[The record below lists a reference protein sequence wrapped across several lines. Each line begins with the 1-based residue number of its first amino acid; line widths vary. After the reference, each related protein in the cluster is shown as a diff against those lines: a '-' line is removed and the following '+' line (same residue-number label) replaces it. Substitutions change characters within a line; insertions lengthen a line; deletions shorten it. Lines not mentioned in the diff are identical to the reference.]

1 MCHCHC
7 HCALRRFPFGDDL
20 VNSCDLEGT
29 RVSIIFVGCW
39 RVMTSPRQELCKQML
54 GWKCGRTIATN
65 VRTLRTTT
73 WCDSWPPSPQE
84 SHLLNPTVQHLWS
97 LDELP
102 EGPSFAITAF
112 LKERVCRLRPL
123 EISNEE
129 RGVCSVQLM
138 TAEMSFG
145 KCSAL
150 APQSGA
156 GCRLG

>member
-7 HCALRRFPFGDDL
+7 HCPLRRFPFQDDL
-20 VNSCDLEGT
+20 VNWCDLEGT
-29 RVSIIFVGCW
+29 RSARSCANRCLAGHVVS
-39 RVMTSPRQELCKQML
+39 RSRPMYAL
-54 GWKCGRTIATN
+54 
-65 VRTLRTTT
+65 LRTTT

-84 SHLLNPTVQHLWS
+84 SHLLNPIVQHLWS
-97 LDELP
+97 PDELP

-112 LKERVCRLRPL
+112 LKERVCRLRSL

-145 KCSAL
+145 KFSAL